1 MGLTDLL
8 FKEKEDKYLKQI
20 EDLQNYLRIQEDQ
33 ITNLKLQLEEV
44 TKERDAR
51 INSKQLE
58 IFEKN
63 FKHNIEVAKKYRS
76 IIDSYNLDTEKK
88 SYKYRVDLK
97 HFYSEKKFE
106 EVVKFLNEDNKFFV
120 DELNEE
126 IFDNINKEVK
136 NTNRAKQRFL
146 DFKNG
151 KMEWAITTLINKGEE
166 LSKVYS
172 KSRKLMTIFS
182 ELYFEY
188 LDDIANFDF
197 MTLKSHGFNVSEIE
211 DFILK
216 REYYKKIAKKIVY
229 TGAIDE
235 YFDFIEGELEY
246 RSLKF
251 DTKILECNNF
261 QGNAVVNYTG
271 DTEKYTRVIEH
282 KHFEFGNQ
290 EKTVVTYEYP
300 DDYEKGKEAYYCIN
314 DEKNNMIYEKYKK
327 LAEKEEN
334 VIFGGRLAE
343 YKYYDMD
350 DVIKASMDRARKEL
364 EGML

>member
-120 DELNEE
+120 DELSEE

-136 NTNRAKQRFL
+136 NTNKAKQRFL

-182 ELYFEY
+182 ELYLEY
-188 LDDIANFDF
+188 LDDITNFDF
-197 MTLKSHGFNVSEIE
+197 MALKSHGFDISEIE
-211 DFILK
+211 EFISK
-216 REYYKKIAKKIVY
+216 RDNYYKERRRWKI
-229 TGAIDE
+229 
-235 YFDFIEGELEY
+235 F
-246 RSLKF
+246 
-251 DTKILECNNF
+251 
-261 QGNAVVNYTG
+261 
-271 DTEKYTRVIEH
+271 
-282 KHFEFGNQ
+282 
-290 EKTVVTYEYP
+290 
-300 DDYEKGKEAYYCIN
+300 
-314 DEKNNMIYEKYKK
+314 
-327 LAEKEEN
+327 
-334 VIFGGRLAE
+334 
-343 YKYYDMD
+343 
-350 DVIKASMDRARKEL
+350 
-364 EGML
+364 

>member
-33 ITNLKLQLEEV
+33 IANLKLQLEEV

-97 HFYSEKKFE
+97 YFYSEKKFE
-106 EVVKFLNEDNKFFV
+106 EVIKFLNEDNKFFV
-120 DELNEE
+120 DELSEE

-136 NTNRAKQRFL
+136 NTNKAKQRFL

-182 ELYFEY
+182 ELYLEY

-197 MTLKSHGFNVSEIE
+197 MALKSHGFDISEIE
-211 DFILK
+211 DFISK
-216 REYYKKIAKKIVY
+216 RDNYYK
-229 TGAIDE
+229 E
-235 YFDFIEGELEY
+235 
-246 RSLKF
+246 R
-251 DTKILECNNF
+251 
-261 QGNAVVNYTG
+261 
-271 DTEKYTRVIEH
+271 R
-282 KHFEFGNQ
+282 
-290 EKTVVTYEYP
+290 
-300 DDYEKGKEAYYCIN
+300 
-314 DEKNNMIYEKYKK
+314 
-327 LAEKEEN
+327 
-334 VIFGGRLAE
+334 R
-343 YKYYDMD
+343 
-350 DVIKASMDRARKEL
+350 
-364 EGML
+364 

>member
-182 ELYFEY
+182 ELYLEY

-197 MTLKSHGFNVSEIE
+197 MALKSHGFDISEIE
-211 DFILK
+211 EFISK
-216 REYYKKIAKKIVY
+216 RDNYYK
-229 TGAIDE
+229 E
-235 YFDFIEGELEY
+235 
-246 RSLKF
+246 R
-251 DTKILECNNF
+251 
-261 QGNAVVNYTG
+261 
-271 DTEKYTRVIEH
+271 R
-282 KHFEFGNQ
+282 
-290 EKTVVTYEYP
+290 
-300 DDYEKGKEAYYCIN
+300 
-314 DEKNNMIYEKYKK
+314 
-327 LAEKEEN
+327 
-334 VIFGGRLAE
+334 R
-343 YKYYDMD
+343 
-350 DVIKASMDRARKEL
+350 
-364 EGML
+364 

>member
-33 ITNLKLQLEEV
+33 IANLKLQLEEV

-97 HFYSEKKFE
+97 YFYSEKKFE

-120 DELNEE
+120 DELSEE

-136 NTNRAKQRFL
+136 NTNKAKQRFL

-172 KSRKLMTIFS
+172 KSRKLITIFS
-182 ELYFEY
+182 ELYLEY

-197 MTLKSHGFNVSEIE
+197 MALKSHGFDISEIE
-211 DFILK
+211 EFISK
-216 REYYKKIAKKIVY
+216 RDNYYK
-229 TGAIDE
+229 E
-235 YFDFIEGELEY
+235 
-246 RSLKF
+246 R
-251 DTKILECNNF
+251 
-261 QGNAVVNYTG
+261 
-271 DTEKYTRVIEH
+271 R
-282 KHFEFGNQ
+282 
-290 EKTVVTYEYP
+290 
-300 DDYEKGKEAYYCIN
+300 
-314 DEKNNMIYEKYKK
+314 
-327 LAEKEEN
+327 
-334 VIFGGRLAE
+334 R
-343 YKYYDMD
+343 
-350 DVIKASMDRARKEL
+350 
-364 EGML
+364 

>member
-136 NTNRAKQRFL
+136 NTNKAKQRFL

-182 ELYFEY
+182 ELYLEY

-197 MTLKSHGFNVSEIE
+197 MALKSHGFDISEIE
-211 DFILK
+211 EFISK
-216 REYYKKIAKKIVY
+216 RDNYYK
-229 TGAIDE
+229 E
-235 YFDFIEGELEY
+235 
-246 RSLKF
+246 R
-251 DTKILECNNF
+251 
-261 QGNAVVNYTG
+261 
-271 DTEKYTRVIEH
+271 R
-282 KHFEFGNQ
+282 
-290 EKTVVTYEYP
+290 
-300 DDYEKGKEAYYCIN
+300 
-314 DEKNNMIYEKYKK
+314 
-327 LAEKEEN
+327 
-334 VIFGGRLAE
+334 R
-343 YKYYDMD
+343 
-350 DVIKASMDRARKEL
+350 
-364 EGML
+364 

>member
-1 MGLTDLL
+1 MGLGDLL
-8 FKEKEDKYLKQI
+8 FKEKEDKYLQQI
-20 EDLQNYLRIQEDQ
+20 EDLQNYLRIQEDH
-33 ITNLKLQLEEV
+33 IADLTLQLEEV

-51 INSKQLE
+51 ISSKQLE

-97 HFYSEKKFE
+97 YFYSEKKFE

-120 DELNEE
+120 DELSED
-126 IFDNINKEVK
+126 IFDDVSKDAKNNNK
-136 NTNRAKQRFL
+136 AKQRFI
-146 DFKNG
+146 DFNNG

-166 LSKVYS
+166 LSKIYS

-216 REYYKKIAKKIVY
+216 RDNYYKERRRWKI
-229 TGAIDE
+229 
-235 YFDFIEGELEY
+235 F
-246 RSLKF
+246 
-251 DTKILECNNF
+251 
-261 QGNAVVNYTG
+261 
-271 DTEKYTRVIEH
+271 
-282 KHFEFGNQ
+282 
-290 EKTVVTYEYP
+290 
-300 DDYEKGKEAYYCIN
+300 
-314 DEKNNMIYEKYKK
+314 
-327 LAEKEEN
+327 
-334 VIFGGRLAE
+334 
-343 YKYYDMD
+343 
-350 DVIKASMDRARKEL
+350 
-364 EGML
+364 

>member
-120 DELNEE
+120 DELSEE

-136 NTNRAKQRFL
+136 NTNKAKQRFL

-182 ELYFEY
+182 ELYLEY
-188 LDDIANFDF
+188 LDDITNFDF
-197 MTLKSHGFNVSEIE
+197 MALKSHGFDISEIE
-211 DFILK
+211 EFISK
-216 REYYKKIAKKIVY
+216 RDNYYK
-229 TGAIDE
+229 E
-235 YFDFIEGELEY
+235 
-246 RSLKF
+246 R
-251 DTKILECNNF
+251 
-261 QGNAVVNYTG
+261 
-271 DTEKYTRVIEH
+271 R
-282 KHFEFGNQ
+282 
-290 EKTVVTYEYP
+290 
-300 DDYEKGKEAYYCIN
+300 
-314 DEKNNMIYEKYKK
+314 
-327 LAEKEEN
+327 
-334 VIFGGRLAE
+334 R
-343 YKYYDMD
+343 
-350 DVIKASMDRARKEL
+350 
-364 EGML
+364 